1 MGRLKTVAAS
11 VAAVVCLAAC
21 SAQASGAGHSQASD
35 SPASSAMD
43 GIGTPLDSALPASI
57 RDLRFTASDG
67 RTVRL
72 ADFAGKTVA
81 ISDVMTLCQ
90 ETCPADTATL
100 VQTARAEDAARR
112 GAGEEFLS
120 ITVDPQ
126 RDTVAQLAAYRRLF
140 TPPPANWMA
149 LTGSPS
155 AVNALWNYL
164 GVWRQKVG
172 DDAGPTPRNWRT
184 GQPLTYDVQHS
195 DEVFFLDPRGRERF
209 VLEGAPYATK
219 GSIPQTLQHFMDAE
233 GRRNLSSA
241 SAEAWTQAQ
250 AQRVLSWVSGRSAA

>member
-43 GIGTPLDSALPASI
+43 RIGTPLDSALPASI

-100 VQTARAEDAARR
+100 VQTARAEDAAGR
-112 GAGEEFLS
+112 GSGEVFLS
-120 ITVDPQ
+120 ITVDPA
-126 RDTVAQLAAYRRLF
+126 RDTAAQLAAYRNLF
-140 TPPPANWMA
+140 VTPPGNWLA
-149 LTGSPS
+149 LTGTAST
-155 AVNALWNYL
+155 VNALWNYL
-164 GVWRQKVG
+164 GVWRQKIG
-172 DDAGPTPRNWRT
+172 EGSGPAPRNWRT
-184 GQPLTYDVQHS
+184 NAPLTYDVQHS
-195 DEVFFLDPRGRERF
+195 DEVFFLDGRGHERF
-209 VLEGAPYATK
+209 VLEGAPYAAK
-219 GSIPQTLQHFMDAE
+219 GAVPRTLYDFMDAE
-233 GRRNLSSA
+233 GRRGLGAA
-241 SAEAWTQAQ
+241 STTAWTQAQ
-250 AQRVLSWVSGRSAA
+250 AQKVLAWVSGRSSA